1 MVFKRLTKRRRRK
14 QARMGDPD
22 AVPWRR
28 TQARAE
34 QTKES
39 MSAINQVWASEQES
53 MRICVWAKTQM
64 QMHKST
70 DQHSRHART
79 HARHLYSVSQTWSWI
94 SGNLLKTLTP
104 FGRD

>member
-1 MVFKRLTKRRRRK
+1 MVFKRLTKRRRK

-39 MSAINQVWASEQES
+39 MSAINQVWASEQET

-70 DQHSRHART
+70 DQHSCHART
-79 HARHLYSVSQTWSWI
+79 HAR
-94 SGNLLKTLTP
+94 TP
-104 FGRD
+104 FVFCLTDLKLDFRQFVKDTHTI